1 MRDQETDR
9 GGMAY
14 QLLVDLPLNR
24 SRSSQLSCLGSGI
37 PSLVGGFGSRVIK
50 CGAGSSLS
58 TSSGSSQGRRIG
70 SRGDAYASSL
80 SIGFPSFAVGGEGDK
95 GEAPNMFYPQPPSV
109 ISNLNPLF
117 LFTSTLRAT
126 TSSPFTSLEPY
137 TRCCLLLAPISK
149 GAYALHSLPTP
160 LVTTKRRSRERK
172 EGLEPSTSA
181 LARLCSTIKLFP
193 PATVV
198 AKHY

>member
-9 GGMAY
+9 EGDGLSIIGGPS
-14 QLLVDLPLNR
+14 LELNR

-37 PSLVGGFGSRVIK
+37 PWRVGGFGSKVIK

-58 TSSGSSQGRRIG
+58 TSSGSREGW
-70 SRGDAYASSL
+70 SRGPRLFISFF
-80 SIGFPSFAVGGEGDK
+80 SILWREVSFVSRVWWGGQGKTDWIE
-95 GEAPNMFYPQPPSV
+95 
-109 ISNLNPLF
+109 
-117 LFTSTLRAT
+117 R
-126 TSSPFTSLEPY
+126 
-137 TRCCLLLAPISK
+137 RCLL
-149 GAYALHSLPTP
+149 YSLP
-160 LVTTKRRSRERK
+160 LNDGRSQERK

-198 AKHY
+198 AKHYWAINVSLDTDDFCFSAGPHS

>member
-1 MRDQETDR
+1 MRDQETDM
-9 GGMAY
+9 GG
-14 QLLVDLPLNR
+14 NG
-24 SRSSQLSCLGSGI
+24 LSIIGG
-37 PSLVGGFGSRVIK
+37 PSLEPVTELSTELFRFWNSISSWGFRFEGYKMWCGFISLDQFRFKVRVI
-50 CGAGSSLS
+50 GETQTLDLFSMAG
-58 TSSGSSQGRRIG
+58 
-70 SRGDAYASSL
+70 
-80 SIGFPSFAVGGEGDK
+80 GFPSFAVGGEGDK